1 MTNPDLAALSEAATK
16 GANPMLLECVEN
28 GVWQIR
34 LVFGEG
40 DDACHAM
47 RQWADAYR
55 SGDLVLINRERLRE
69 RVIAAMLAKLG
80 PLFGSPEYLADPVKL
95 ARAEK
100 RRQDSAEAY
109 ADAAIAAIL
118 GEA

>member
-55 SGDLVLINRERLRE
+55 SGDLVLIDREGMRA
-69 RVIAAMLAKLG
+69 RVAKAICR
-80 PLFGSPEYLADPVKL
+80 ADPAVRMGD
-95 ARAEK
+95 ADGVVEQRVSVEWHDYAS
-100 RRQDSAEAY
+100 D

-118 GEA
+118 GEGYDG

>member
-55 SGDLVLINRERLRE
+55 SGDLVLINREGLRE
-69 RVIAAMLAKLG
+69 RVRKALSDADDAMPVKDY
-80 PLFGSPEYLADPVKL
+80 SWQYLAD
-95 ARAEK
+95 
-100 RRQDSAEAY
+100 
-109 ADAAIAAIL
+109 AALKAHIERNE
-118 GEA
+118 G